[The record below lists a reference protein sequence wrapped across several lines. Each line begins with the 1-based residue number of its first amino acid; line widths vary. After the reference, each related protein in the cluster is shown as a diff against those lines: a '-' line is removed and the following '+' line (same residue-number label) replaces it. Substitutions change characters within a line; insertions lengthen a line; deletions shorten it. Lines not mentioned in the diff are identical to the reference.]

1 MRLGR
6 AMKYALLIY
15 GSKSMRREDLNEEQL
30 REIYDGYSEIF
41 AIPGVTGGTQ
51 LPGIETPTSVRREN
65 GRIVLDDGPFVSGE
79 LALIRSF
86 VYEGADLDAALAVAE
101 HVPAG
106 NMGGGG
112 EGRA

>member
-1 MRLGR
+1 
-6 AMKYALLIY
+6 MKYALLIY

-51 LPGIETPTSVRREN
+51 LRGIETATSVRREN

-79 LALIRSF
+79 VALIGSF

-101 HVPAG
+101 QVPAV
-106 NMGGGG
+106 NMGGCGV
-112 EGRA
+112 EVRPIVE